1 MKFEKVLEFRVLILD
16 FFFFSFFFLVCL
28 VLGQGFVVQVSGI
41 FSVIASVMS
50 SSTRELVLLLE
61 C

>member
-1 MKFEKVLEFRVLILD
+1 MKFEKVLELRVLILD